1 LITEVI
7 YNSKQKGGDG
17 MKIVLKDQKFLKEL
31 LVRNGYS
38 QRSFSRAIEIS
49 EPYGNQI
56 CNGTRN
62 PGPNIAKKIVD
73 QLGVAFDE
81 IFFVDVAYK
90 NGQSA

>member
-1 LITEVI
+1 
-7 YNSKQKGGDG
+7 
-17 MKIVLKDQKFLKEL
+17 MKIVLKDKKYLKEL

-38 QRSFSRAIEIS
+38 QRSFARAIDIS

-73 QLGVAFDE
+73 KLSVNFDE
-81 IFFVDVAYK
+81 IFFVDDDYK
-90 NGQSA
+90 SGQIA